1 MNNGCSGTKSVSAD
15 GFFRNE
21 QLWVRLGDDS
31 QHHDRERSGRQSAG
45 AIQRDGVEPCAP
57 AFRRVGSPEIVAGDR
72 MPEIAADS
80 PDDSAYKDIPQKHF
94 FILKKLLRQDLQQLK
109 MI

>member
-1 MNNGCSGTKSVSAD
+1 MSVPAHR
-15 GFFRNE
+15 FFRYE
-21 QLWVRLGDDS
+21 QLRVRFRDDS

-94 FILKKLLRQDLQQLK
+94 FILIRNRLLHFRREK
-109 MI
+109 TR